1 MTRLG
6 FLSFLH
12 WIERLKIFLDIFM
25 YNIQI
30 ILCNVFKSLHIFNL
44 VFDSSYRR
52 CIKLF
57 IHTFIDMHSFVFIWL
72 AISRKIW
79 NCMKW
84 WSLDRKVR
92 GKIGTLKIMFTLRDV
107 TPPFCYSGMNEDS
120 YWPSFSHLSHLL
132 PFSLF
137 LTDTEIANKNVAI
150 KNIL

>member
-1 MTRLG
+1 M
-6 FLSFLH
+6 
-12 WIERLKIFLDIFM
+12 
-25 YNIQI
+25 
-30 ILCNVFKSLHIFNL
+30 HICNL
-44 VFDSSYRR
+44 VFDSSHKR

-137 LTDTEIANKNVAI
+137 LTDAEISNKNVGFTATFKNEMCKYRYLYNLFFASGI
-150 KNIL
+150 KQGNEISKTFY